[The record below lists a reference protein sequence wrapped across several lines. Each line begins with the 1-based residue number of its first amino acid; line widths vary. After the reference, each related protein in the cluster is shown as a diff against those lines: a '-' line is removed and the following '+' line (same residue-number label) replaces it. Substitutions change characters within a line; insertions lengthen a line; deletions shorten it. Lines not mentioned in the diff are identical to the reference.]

1 MSINWNEEAQQQGN
15 LDKAVG
21 DRDSWVERGRYHVH
35 SAVSCWSS
43 TEESEL

>member
-1 MSINWNEEAQQQGN
+1 MLINGNEEAQQQGH
-15 LDKAVG
+15 LDKTGG